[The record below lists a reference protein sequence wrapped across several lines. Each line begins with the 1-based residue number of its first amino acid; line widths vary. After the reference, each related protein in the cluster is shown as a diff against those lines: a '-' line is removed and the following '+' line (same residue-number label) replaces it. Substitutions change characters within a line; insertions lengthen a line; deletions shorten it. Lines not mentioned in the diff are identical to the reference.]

1 MSSALACASGPPF
14 TLADWESLEHDP
26 DGNRVELIGGHFQV
40 TPAPSYVHQGLNDEL
55 WLVLR
60 QALRAEGR
68 SDIVARSGLGVS
80 LVEGMGFIPDISVV
94 RAQSD
99 GTVKV
104 VAADLLLAV
113 EIVSPRTRKDDRMIK
128 PGAYAQAG
136 VPFYWRVEP
145 IPGEPPAI
153 VCFELDDGVYIKS
166 CVVESGHP
174 TTVKAAPV
182 PVDLDVDRLYGLALG
197 GA

>member
-1 MSSALACASGPPF
+1 MSSALAYASGPPF

-55 WLVLR
+55 RLVLR

-68 SDIVARSGLGVS
+68 SDLFAVSGIGVS
-80 LVEGMGFIPDISVV
+80 LFEGMGFIPDISVLQ
-94 RAQSD
+94 AQRD

-104 VAADLLLAV
+104 EAAEVLLAV

-128 PGAYAQAG
+128 PDAYAQAG

-145 IPGEPPAI
+145 IPGDPPTI
-153 VCFELDDGVYIKS
+153 LCFELTNGVYVKS
-166 CVVESGHP
+166 CVVESGVP
-174 TTVKAAPV
+174 ATVKAAPV
-182 PVDLDVDRLYGLALG
+182 PVDLDVDVLYDLVFG